1 MHTNCTSGIEAV
13 LAGRRVLNMQPNAVP
28 RGDFDKEVAKEAG
41 VSANS
46 IRDAVEKAVA
56 LLSAPPTT
64 QVWSTHAHA
73 MLANLKTEAVPML
86 ANETLSVLREE
97 QIDSSH
103 VVLPPKDSL
112 RNLVRRALNRSALD
126 RYIASKRGPLE
137 LNHIEMMIDGYQS
150 QGKGGPHPVLDSR
163 LCRH

>member
-1 MHTNCTSGIEAV
+1 
-13 LAGRRVLNMQPNAVP
+13 MQPNAVP

-137 LNHIEMMIDGYQS
+137 RD
-150 QGKGGPHPVLDSR
+150 DD
-163 LCRH
+163 